1 MADVPKLIRV
11 FEDAKLL
18 LSRSDN
24 SFLYSGW
31 EDAAE
36 ANAEMDQVLGYLR
49 EGKVAAVS
57 AIYFLPTGPL
67 QEVNISS
74 GWGDEFL
81 ALADRYDAAMAAP
94 NDRMCSCQGEA
105 SRDLELVR
113 DFGMD
118 EDFAEVSVLRCPL
131 CGQLWLRYF
140 YENEA
145 FTGSGRWYLGHVANA
160 PVEASAARAMFGDMA
175 WYFSGGSYFGG
186 EVSKRSGPLGRPS

>member
-1 MADVPKLIRV
+1 MADITKLIRV

-18 LSRSDN
+18 LSRSDS

-36 ANAEMDQVLGYLR
+36 ANAEMDQVLGHLR

-67 QEVNISS
+67 QEVSISS
-74 GWGDEFL
+74 GWGDEFV
-81 ALADRYDAAMAAP
+81 ALADRFDAAMGAP
-94 NDRMCSCQGEA
+94 NDEPCPCQREA
-105 SRDLELVR
+105 SRDLEPAR
-113 DFGMD
+113 DLGMD
-118 EDFAEVSVLRCPL
+118 EDYAEVTVLRCPR

-140 YENEA
+140 YENEG
-145 FTGSGRWYLGHVANA
+145 FTGSGRWYLGPVPGA
-160 PVEASAARAMFGDMA
+160 PSQASDARAMFSDMA
-175 WYFSGGSYFGG
+175 WYFSGGSYVGG